1 MRPVFYQRR
10 LQPNFGISWH
20 WFLRLTIAVLAFLL
34 ASICWD
40 YAKYGVSLYRVT
52 RLQKEAE
59 VFLAKNQNE
68 EALMN
73 VQKALFLV
81 PDHIGSCRLM
91 ARLLDAQGDSRAL
104 EYYRFVALEGSILPS
119 EIQLG
124 DAPSDGSG
132 FFNGGGDVVR
142 NGDKFL
148 GAKEEVVL
156 SPKATR
162 EDAMNLALA
171 AVKYG
176 RLIVAWD
183 VANCLSIKWKDSYFP
198 HLVKASI
205 NGIKGDS
212 GAQESELRTALSK
225 AENLETLMALYQFL
239 LTQAPPKPERSS
251 ELVRIIDRIMQI
263 DPSRKSLELCIN
275 TIISSILDKNDALSL
290 LQIIRRHP
298 ASDPSSLLF
307 SDKFQLGLQPASRLQ
322 ILQDLVKRSLALSP
336 TERLPAVDWLL
347 DIQEPTLAQSALPLH
362 DAFTS
367 PRTFEMWVEVA
378 IVLKQWSGIAKAL
391 ADPANPL
398 PNYRTQ
404 ALEATIAG
412 IKGDPAN
419 SRKLWSDVLAKN
431 RDRPEVFLELLISL
445 IRVGEWKLLYL
456 EMPTLLN
463 DPAWARKTVET
474 LIPVARQ
481 YRDSALMLDFYGRV
495 MKSRLISNEDIIK
508 DRVAYTRLI
517 LGEAVP
523 LEELELRAKKNPENS
538 AFSITHSLGLLKTGA
553 KVKALYRLKDVEPPI
568 RVDDLLPYQQS
579 VYAAVLAA
587 NGQVNESQSITKAIP
602 PDSLTRQEEA
612 LFPLLSSAKKVN

>member
-1 MRPVFYQRR
+1 M
-10 LQPNFGISWH
+10 S
-20 WFLRLTIAVLAFLL
+20 A
-34 ASICWD
+34 
-40 YAKYGVSLYRVT
+40 
-52 RLQKEAE
+52 
-59 VFLAKNQNE
+59 
-68 EALMN
+68 
-73 VQKALFLV
+73 QKALFLI
-81 PDHIGSCRLM
+81 PEHIESCRLM
-91 ARLLDAQGDSRAL
+91 AHLLDEKGDSRAL
-104 EYYRFVALEGSILPS
+104 EYYRFVALQGAILPS

-124 DAPSDGSG
+124 DGPSDGGG
-132 FFNGGGDVVR
+132 FFDGGGDVVR

-148 GAKEEVVL
+148 GAREEVAL
-156 SPKATR
+156 SPNATR

-183 VANCLSIKWKDSYFP
+183 VSNLLSSKWKDSSFP

-205 NGIKGDS
+205 NGKMGDS
-212 GAQESELRTALSK
+212 GAQELELRTALSK
-225 AENLETLMALYQFL
+225 TENLETLMAFYQFL

-251 ELVRIIDRIMQI
+251 ELVRIIDRITQI
-263 DPSRKSLELCIN
+263 DSSRKSLELCIN
-275 TIISSILDKNDALSL
+275 AINSSILDKNDALIL

-298 ASDPSSLLF
+298 ASDPSFLLF
-307 SDKFQLGLQPASRLQ
+307 SDKFQLGSQPASRSQ
-322 ILQDLVKRSLALSP
+322 ILQDLLKRLLALPP

-347 DIQEPTLAQSALPLH
+347 DIQEPTLAQTALPLQ

-378 IVLKQWSGIAKAL
+378 IALKQWSGIAKAL
-391 ADPANPL
+391 ADPSNPL

-412 IKGDPAN
+412 IKGNPAN
-419 SRKLWSDVLAKN
+419 SRKLWSEVLAKN
-431 RDRPEVFLELLISL
+431 RDRPEIFLELLISL

-456 EMPTLLN
+456 EMPSLLN
-463 DPAWARKTVET
+463 DPAWASKTLET

-481 YRDSALMLDFYGRV
+481 YRDSSLMLDFYAEV
-495 MKSRLISNEDIIK
+495 MKSQVILNEDIIK

-538 AFSITHSLGLLKTGA
+538 AFRITYALGLLKAGA
-553 KVKALYRLKDVEPPI
+553 KVKALYGLKDAEPPLH
-568 RVDDLLPYQQS
+568 VDNLLPYQQS
-579 VYAAVLAA
+579 IYAAVLAA
-587 NGQVNESQSITKAIP
+587 NGQVNDSQSIKKAIP

-612 LFPLLSSAKKVN
+612 LFPLLSSTKKVN

>member
-1 MRPVFYQRR
+1 
-10 LQPNFGISWH
+10 
-20 WFLRLTIAVLAFLL
+20 
-34 ASICWD
+34 
-40 YAKYGVSLYRVT
+40 VSLYRAT
-52 RLQKEAE
+52 CLQKEAE

-68 EALMN
+68 EALMSA
-73 VQKALFLV
+73 QKALFLI
-81 PDHIGSCRLM
+81 PEHIESCRLM
-91 ARLLDAQGDSRAL
+91 ARLLDEKGDSRAL
-104 EYYRFVALEGSILPS
+104 EYYRFVALQGAILPS

-124 DAPSDGSG
+124 DAPSVGGG
-132 FFNGGGDVVR
+132 FFDGGGDVVR

-162 EDAMNLALA
+162 QDAMNLALA

-183 VANCLSIKWKDSYFP
+183 VANLLSAKWKDSSFP

-205 NGIKGDS
+205 NGKMGDS
-212 GAQESELRTALSK
+212 AAQESELRTALSK
-225 AENLETLMALYQFL
+225 TENLETLMAFYQFL
-239 LTQAPPKPERSS
+239 LTQVPPKPERSL
-251 ELVRIIDRIMQI
+251 ELVRIIDRITQI

-275 TIISSILDKNDALSL
+275 TINSSILDKNDALSL

-298 ASDPSSLLF
+298 ASDPSALLF
-307 SDKFQLGLQPASRLQ
+307 ADKFQLGLQPASRLQ
-322 ILQDLVKRSLALSP
+322 ILQDLVKRSLALPP
-336 TERLPAVDWLL
+336 TERISAVDWLL

-391 ADPANPL
+391 ADPSNPL

-412 IKGDPAN
+412 MKGNPAN

-445 IRVGEWKLLYL
+445 IRVGEWKLLYV
-456 EMPTLLN
+456 EMPSLLN
-463 DPAWARKTVET
+463 DPAWASKTLET
-474 LIPVARQ
+474 LIPVVRQ
-481 YRDSALMLDFYGRV
+481 YRDSALMLDFYGHV
-495 MKSRLISNEDIIK
+495 MKSQLIANEDIIK
-508 DRVAYTRLI
+508 DRAAYTRLI

-523 LEELELRAKKNPENS
+523 LEELERRVKKNPQNS
-538 AFSITHSLGLLKTGA
+538 AFRITQALGLLKAGA
-553 KVKALYRLKDVEPPI
+553 KVKALYGLKDVEPPI
-568 RVDDLLPYQQS
+568 HVADLLPYQQS

-587 NGQVNESQSITKAIP
+587 NGQVNDSQSITKAIP
-602 PDSLTRQEEA
+602 PGSLTRQEEA
-612 LFPLLSSAKKVN
+612 LFPLLSAAKKVN

>member
-1 MRPVFYQRR
+1 
-10 LQPNFGISWH
+10 
-20 WFLRLTIAVLAFLL
+20 
-34 ASICWD
+34 
-40 YAKYGVSLYRVT
+40 VSLYRAT
-52 RLQKEAE
+52 CLQKEAE

-68 EALMN
+68 EALMSA
-73 VQKALFLV
+73 QKALFLI
-81 PDHIGSCRLM
+81 PEHIESCRLM
-91 ARLLDAQGDSRAL
+91 ARLLDEKGDSRAL
-104 EYYRFVALEGSILPS
+104 EYYRFVALQGAILPS

-124 DAPSDGSG
+124 DAPSVGGG
-132 FFNGGGDVVR
+132 FFDGGGDVVR

-162 EDAMNLALA
+162 QDAMNLALA

-183 VANCLSIKWKDSYFP
+183 VANLLSAKWKDSYFP

-205 NGIKGDS
+205 NGKMGDS
-212 GAQESELRTALSK
+212 AAQESELRTALSK
-225 AENLETLMALYQFL
+225 TENLETLMAFYQFL
-239 LTQAPPKPERSS
+239 LTQVPPKPERSL
-251 ELVRIIDRIMQI
+251 ELVRIIDRITQI

-275 TIISSILDKNDALSL
+275 TINSSILDKNDALSL

-298 ASDPSSLLF
+298 ASDPSALLF
-307 SDKFQLGLQPASRLQ
+307 ADKFQLGLQPASRLQ
-322 ILQDLVKRSLALSP
+322 ILQDLVKRSLALPP
-336 TERLPAVDWLL
+336 TERISAVDWLL

-391 ADPANPL
+391 ADPSNPL

-412 IKGDPAN
+412 MKGNPAN

-445 IRVGEWKLLYL
+445 IRVGEWKLLYV
-456 EMPTLLN
+456 EMPSLLN
-463 DPAWARKTVET
+463 DPAWASKTLET
-474 LIPVARQ
+474 LIPVVRQ
-481 YRDSALMLDFYGRV
+481 YRDSALMLDFYGHV
-495 MKSRLISNEDIIK
+495 MKSQLIANEDIIK
-508 DRVAYTRLI
+508 DRAAYTRLI

-523 LEELELRAKKNPENS
+523 LEELERRVKKNPQNS
-538 AFSITHSLGLLKTGA
+538 AFRITQALGLLKAGA
-553 KVKALYRLKDVEPPI
+553 KVKALYGLKDVEPPI
-568 RVDDLLPYQQS
+568 HVADLLPYQQS

-587 NGQVNESQSITKAIP
+587 NGQVNDSQSITKAIP
-602 PDSLTRQEEA
+602 PGSLTRQEEA
-612 LFPLLSSAKKVN
+612 LFPLLSAAKKVN

>member
-1 MRPVFYQRR
+1 VRPVFYQRR
-10 LQPNFGISWH
+10 LKPNFGISWP
-20 WFLRLTIAVLAFLL
+20 WFLRLTFAALAIFFANSFWNFAQRSISVYR
-34 ASICWD
+34 ASQ
-40 YAKYGVSLYRVT
+40 Y
-52 RLQKEAE
+52 QKAAAG
-59 VFLAKNQNE
+59 LISQNRND
-68 EALMN
+68 EALIN

-81 PDHIGSCRLM
+81 PDHIDSCRLM
-91 ARLLDAQGDSRAL
+91 ARLLDEQGDSRAL
-104 EYYRFVALEGSILPS
+104 KYYRFVALEGSILPS

-124 DAPSDGSG
+124 DAPSDG
-132 FFNGGGDVVR
+132 GGDVVR
-142 NGDKFL
+142 NGDRFL
-148 GAKEEVVL
+148 GGKEEVVL
-156 SPKATR
+156 SPNATR

-183 VANCLSIKWKDSYFP
+183 VSNLLSMKWKDSYFS

-205 NGIKGDS
+205 NGKMGDS
-212 GAQESELRTALSK
+212 GAQELELRTALSM
-225 AENLETLMALYQFL
+225 AENLETLVALYQFL
-239 LTQAPPKPERSS
+239 LTQASPKPERSS
-251 ELVRIIDRIMQI
+251 ELVRVIDRITQI
-263 DPSRKSLELCIN
+263 DTSRKSLELCIN
-275 TIISSILDKNDALSL
+275 TINSSILDGGDALTL

-307 SDKFQLGLQPASRLQ
+307 SDKCQLVLQPASRSQ

-336 TERLPAVDWLL
+336 TERLLAVDWLL
-347 DIQEPTLAQSALPLH
+347 DMQEPTLAQIALPLQ
-362 DAFTS
+362 DAFAS
-367 PRTFEMWVEVA
+367 PRTFELWVEVA
-378 IVLKQWSGIAKAL
+378 MALKQWSGIAKAL

-412 IKGDPAN
+412 IKGNPAN

-431 RDRPEVFLELLISL
+431 RDRPEVFLELLINL
-445 IRVGEWKLLYL
+445 IQAGEWKLLYL
-456 EMPTLLN
+456 EMPSLLN

-481 YRDSALMLDFYGRV
+481 YRDSALMLDFYGHV
-495 MKSRLISNEDIIK
+495 MKSRIISNEDIIK

-538 AFSITHSLGLLKTGA
+538 AFRITHALGLLKAGA
-553 KVKALYRLKDVEPPI
+553 KVKALYVLNDVEPPI

-579 VYAAVLAA
+579 IYAAVLVA

-612 LFPLLSSAKKVN
+612 LFLLLSAAKKVN

>member
-1 MRPVFYQRR
+1 VRPVFYQRR
-10 LQPNFGISWH
+10 LRPNFGISWY
-20 WFLRLTIAVLAFLL
+20 WFSRLTIAALAIFF
-34 ASICWD
+34 ANFFWKFAQRTI
-40 YAKYGVSLYRVT
+40 SLYRASQY
-52 RLQKEAE
+52 QKVAYGLISEN
-59 VFLAKNQNE
+59 KND
-68 EALMN
+68 EALKN

-124 DAPSDGSG
+124 DAPSDGGG
-132 FFNGGGDVVR
+132 FFDVGGDVVR
-142 NGDKFL
+142 NGDQFL
-148 GAKEEVVL
+148 GAKEEAVL
-156 SPKATR
+156 SPNATR

-183 VANCLSIKWKDSYFP
+183 VANLLSIKWKDLSFP

-205 NGIKGDS
+205 NGKMGDF
-212 GAQESELRTALSK
+212 GAQELELRTALSK
-225 AENLETLMALYQFL
+225 TENLETLMAFYQFL

-251 ELVRIIDRIMQI
+251 ELVRIINRITQI
-263 DPSRKSLELCIN
+263 DSSQKSLELCIN
-275 TIISSILDKNDALSL
+275 TIKSSILDKNDALSL

-298 ASDPSSLLF
+298 ASDPSFLLF
-307 SDKFQLGLQPASRLQ
+307 CDKFQLGLQPASRSQ

-347 DIQEPTLAQSALPLH
+347 DIQEPALAHTALPLH
-362 DAFTS
+362 DAFAS
-367 PRTFEMWVEVA
+367 PRTFELWVEVA

-398 PNYRTQ
+398 PNFRTQ

-412 IKGDPAN
+412 IKGNPAN

-431 RDRPEVFLELLISL
+431 RDRPEVVLELLISL

-456 EMPTLLN
+456 EMPSLLN
-463 DPAWARKTVET
+463 DPAWSSKTLET
-474 LIPVARQ
+474 LIPVVRQ
-481 YRDSALMLDFYGRV
+481 YRDSGLILDFYGHV

-523 LEELELRAKKNPENS
+523 LEELELRAEKNPENS
-538 AFSITHSLGLLKTGA
+538 AFRITYALGMLKTGA

-579 VYAAVLAA
+579 VYAAILAA
-587 NGQVNESQSITKAIP
+587 NGQVNEAQAIIKAIP
-602 PDSLTRQEEA
+602 PDSLTCQEEA
-612 LFPLLSSAKKVN
+612 LFSLPSAAKKVN

>member
-1 MRPVFYQRR
+1 M
-10 LQPNFGISWH
+10 S
-20 WFLRLTIAVLAFLL
+20 A
-34 ASICWD
+34 
-40 YAKYGVSLYRVT
+40 
-52 RLQKEAE
+52 
-59 VFLAKNQNE
+59 
-68 EALMN
+68 
-73 VQKALFLV
+73 QKALFLI
-81 PDHIGSCRLM
+81 PEHIESCRLM
-91 ARLLDAQGDSRAL
+91 ARLLDEKGDSRAL
-104 EYYRFVALEGSILPS
+104 EYYRFVALQGAILPS

-124 DAPSDGSG
+124 DAPSVGGG
-132 FFNGGGDVVR
+132 FFDGGGDVVR

-162 EDAMNLALA
+162 QDAMNLALA

-183 VANCLSIKWKDSYFP
+183 VANLLSAKWKDSSFP

-205 NGIKGDS
+205 NGKMGDS
-212 GAQESELRTALSK
+212 AAQESELRTALSK
-225 AENLETLMALYQFL
+225 TENLETLMAFYQFL
-239 LTQAPPKPERSS
+239 LTQVPPKPERSL
-251 ELVRIIDRIMQI
+251 ELVRIIDRITQI

-275 TIISSILDKNDALSL
+275 TINSSILDKNDALSL

-298 ASDPSSLLF
+298 ASDPSALLF
-307 SDKFQLGLQPASRLQ
+307 ADKFQLGLQPASRLQ
-322 ILQDLVKRSLALSP
+322 ILQDLVKRSLALPP
-336 TERLPAVDWLL
+336 TERISAVDWLL

-391 ADPANPL
+391 ADPSNPL

-412 IKGDPAN
+412 MKGNPAN

-445 IRVGEWKLLYL
+445 IRVGEWKLLYV
-456 EMPTLLN
+456 EMPSLLN
-463 DPAWARKTVET
+463 DPAWASKTLET
-474 LIPVARQ
+474 LIPVVRQ
-481 YRDSALMLDFYGRV
+481 YRDSALMLDFYGHV
-495 MKSRLISNEDIIK
+495 MKSQLIANEDIIK
-508 DRVAYTRLI
+508 DRAAYTRLI

-523 LEELELRAKKNPENS
+523 LEELERRVKKNPQNS
-538 AFSITHSLGLLKTGA
+538 AFRITQALGLLKAGA
-553 KVKALYRLKDVEPPI
+553 KVKALYGLKDVEPPI
-568 RVDDLLPYQQS
+568 HVADLLPYQQS

-587 NGQVNESQSITKAIP
+587 NGQVNDSQSITKAIP
-602 PDSLTRQEEA
+602 PGSLTRQEEA
-612 LFPLLSSAKKVN
+612 LFPLLSAAKKVN

>member
-1 MRPVFYQRR
+1 M
-10 LQPNFGISWH
+10 S
-20 WFLRLTIAVLAFLL
+20 A
-34 ASICWD
+34 
-40 YAKYGVSLYRVT
+40 
-52 RLQKEAE
+52 
-59 VFLAKNQNE
+59 
-68 EALMN
+68 
-73 VQKALFLV
+73 QKALFLI
-81 PDHIGSCRLM
+81 PEHIESCRLM
-91 ARLLDAQGDSRAL
+91 ARLLDEKGDSRAL
-104 EYYRFVALEGSILPS
+104 EYYRFVALQGAILPS

-124 DAPSDGSG
+124 DAPSDGGG
-132 FFNGGGDVVR
+132 FFDGGGDVVR

-156 SPKATR
+156 TPKATR

-183 VANCLSIKWKDSYFP
+183 VANLLSAKWKDSSFP

-205 NGIKGDS
+205 NGKMGDS

-225 AENLETLMALYQFL
+225 TENLETLLAFYQFL
-239 LTQAPPKPERSS
+239 LTQVPPKPERSL
-251 ELVRIIDRIMQI
+251 ELVRIIDRITQI

-275 TIISSILDKNDALSL
+275 TINSSVLDENDALSL

-298 ASDPSSLLF
+298 VSDPSALLF
-307 SDKFQLGLQPASRLQ
+307 ADKFQLGLQPASRLQ

-336 TERLPAVDWLL
+336 TERISAVDWLL

-391 ADPANPL
+391 ADSSNPL

-412 IKGDPAN
+412 IKGNPAN
-419 SRKLWSDVLAKN
+419 SRKLWSEVLAKN

-445 IRVGEWKLLYL
+445 IRVGEWKLLYV
-456 EMPTLLN
+456 EMPSLLN
-463 DPAWARKTVET
+463 DPAWASKTLET
-474 LIPVARQ
+474 LIPVVRQ
-481 YRDSALMLDFYGRV
+481 YRDSALMLDFYGHV
-495 MKSRLISNEDIIK
+495 MKSQLIANEDIIK
-508 DRVAYTRLI
+508 DRAAYTRLI

-523 LEELELRAKKNPENS
+523 LEELELRVKKNPQNS
-538 AFSITHSLGLLKTGA
+538 AFRITQALGLLKAGA
-553 KVKALYRLKDVEPPI
+553 KVKALYGLKDVEPPI
-568 RVDDLLPYQQS
+568 HVADLLPYQQS

-587 NGQVNESQSITKAIP
+587 NGQVNDSQSITKAIP
-602 PDSLTRQEEA
+602 PGSLTRQEEA
-612 LFPLLSSAKKVN
+612 LFPLLSAAKKVN